1 MCMAQI
7 VTHQHGVRISTMDH
21 LLQYPYHELY
31 LQVAYNKSL
40 NNESHNDMKTSPDV
54 VA

>member
-1 MCMAQI
+1 MAQT

-31 LQVAYNKSL
+31 SHVAYNKSL
-40 NNESHNDMKTSPDV
+40 NNESFNHIKTSPDV